1 MRLFYCD
8 NCRHTVFFENFR
20 CVKCDRTLAYL
31 PELSEIVSLK
41 PAGDDR
47 WTPEAP
53 EAGGRCYR
61 LCENYA
67 EKNVCNW
74 AVPADQEEPLCESCL
89 LTETIPDLAQ
99 PGHHEAWYALEVA
112 KRRLVYSLLA
122 LGLPVVPKSVDPE
135 QGLEFHFLADP
146 PVIDEDHPA
155 VLTGHANGV
164 ITVNLAEADD
174 AEREKR
180 RVAMREPYRT
190 LLGHFRHEVGHYSWD
205 RLIRDS
211 GWLDECRA
219 LFGDDQEDYAE
230 ALNRHYQNGPRP
242 DWQSQFVS
250 AYASVHAWEDWAET
264 WAHYLHITDTLET
277 ATACGLAL
285 RPQAPNAR
293 RVKPR
298 FSLEKAEHASF
309 DDMMDDWFAMTY
321 VLNSLNRGLGLK
333 DMYPFVLAQPAVEKL
348 RFVHRVCTEFA
359 PPQAAPPVVQQ
370 QPLAPAADLSE
381 SSPSSTPTSQAKS
394 LTTAS

>member
-8 NCRHTVFFENFR
+8 NCRRTVFFENFR
-20 CVKCDRTLAYL
+20 CVKCDHTLAYL

-41 PAGDDR
+41 PAGEGL

-53 EAGGRCYR
+53 EAGGRTYR

-74 AVPADQEEPLCESCL
+74 AVPADQEEPLCEACL

-112 KRRLVYSLLA
+112 KRRLVYSLQA

-135 QGLEFHFLADP
+135 RGLEFNFLADP
-146 PVIDEDHPA
+146 PVIDEEHPA
-155 VLTGHANGV
+155 VLTGHANGT

-174 AEREKR
+174 AERESR
-180 RVAMREPYRT
+180 RVAMHEPYRT
-190 LLGHFRHEVGHYSWD
+190 LLGHFRHEVGHYYWD
-205 RLIRDS
+205 RLIKDS
-211 GWLDECRA
+211 GWLAECRA
-219 LFGDDQEDYAE
+219 VFGDDQEDYGE

-309 DDMMDDWFAMTY
+309 DDMMDDWLAMTY
-321 VLNSLNRGLGLK
+321 VLNSLNRGMGLK
-333 DMYPFVLAQPAVEKL
+333 DMYPFVLSQPAIEKL
-348 RFVHRVCTEFA
+348 RFIHRVCTE
-359 PPQAAPPVVQQ
+359 P
-370 QPLAPAADLSE
+370 APAAVAGTVNQLGAAEGASE
-381 SSPSSTPTSQAKS
+381 SPGVVSQAQS
-394 LTTAS
+394 A

>member
-8 NCRHTVFFENFR
+8 NCRRTLFFENFR
-20 CVKCDRTLAYL
+20 CLKCDRTLAYL

-41 PAGDDR
+41 PAGEGR

-53 EAGGRCYR
+53 EAGGRTYR

-67 EKNVCNW
+67 DKNVCNW
-74 AVPADQEEPLCESCL
+74 AVPADQEEPLCGSCV
-89 LTETIPDLAQ
+89 LTEMIPDLAQ
-99 PGHHEAWYALEVA
+99 PGYHEAWYALEVA

-122 LGLPVVPKSVDPE
+122 LGLPVAPKSVDPE
-135 QGLEFHFLADP
+135 RGLEFHFLADP
-146 PVIDEDHPA
+146 PVIDEEHPA

-180 RVAMREPYRT
+180 RVAMHEPYRT
-190 LLGHFRHEVGHYSWD
+190 LLGHFRHEVGHYYWD

-211 GWLDECRA
+211 GWLEECRA
-219 LFGDDQEDYAE
+219 LFGDDQEDYAA
-230 ALNRHYQNGPRP
+230 ALSRHYQEGPKA

-309 DDMMDDWFAMTY
+309 DEMMDDWFAMTY

-333 DMYPFVLAQPAVEKL
+333 DMYPFILSQPAVEKL
-348 RFVHRVCTEFA
+348 RFVHRVCTE
-359 PPQAAPPVVQQ
+359 PSPKRDDAAGKPAAAASVPSVASAAA
-370 QPLAPAADLSE
+370 APAAAR
-381 SSPSSTPTSQAKS
+381 PAIPVR
-394 LTTAS
+394 TA

>member
-89 LTETIPDLAQ
+89 LTETIPDLAL

-112 KRRLVYSLLA
+112 KRRLIYSLQA
-122 LGLPVVPKSVDPE
+122 LGLPLVPKSVDPE
-135 QGLEFHFLADP
+135 HGLEFHFLADP
-146 PVIDEDHPA
+146 PVIDEEHPA

-174 AEREKR
+174 AVREGR
-180 RVAMREPYRT
+180 RIAMREPYRT
-190 LLGHFRHEVGHYSWD
+190 LLGHFRHEVGHYYWD

-211 GWLDECRA
+211 GWLPECRA
-219 LFGDDQEDYAE
+219 LFGDDREDYAE
-230 ALNRHYQNGPRP
+230 SLNRHYQNGPRP

-250 AYASVHAWEDWAET
+250 AYASVHPWEDWAET

-285 RPQAPNAR
+285 RPQAPNAC

-298 FSLEKAEHASF
+298 FSLEKAEYALF

-321 VLNSLNRGLGLK
+321 VLNSLNRGMGLK
-333 DMYPFVLAQPAVEKL
+333 DMYPFVLSKSAIEKL
-348 RFVHRVCTEFA
+348 RFVHRVCTEPA
-359 PPQAAPPVVQQ
+359 PRAGASPPPADQTNPADKSPAAAP
-370 QPLAPAADLSE
+370 APTA
-381 SSPSSTPTSQAKS
+381 TQSQAQS
-394 LTTAS
+394 A